1 MKTVHVSGTRKRAI
15 ARATLRPGK
24 GLVRINSIPLDNI
37 KPKLARLKIR
47 EPLILAGEIANKV
60 DIDVNVRGG
69 GFMSQ
74 ADASRLAIA
83 RAIVESS
90 KDSKIEKRFLDYDR
104 QLMIAD
110 VRRKETCKPNVSKAR
125 KKRQKSYR

>member
-15 ARATLRPGK
+15 ARATLRAGT
-24 GLVRINSIPLDNI
+24 GLIRINSTPLDNI
-37 KPKLARLKIR
+37 QPKLARLKIR
-47 EPLILAGEIANKV
+47 EPLILAGELANKM
-60 DIDVNVRGG
+60 DIDVNVYGG
-69 GFMSQ
+69 GVMSQ

-83 RAIVESS
+83 RAIVEYS
-90 KDSKIEKRFLDYDR
+90 KDKKIEKRFLDYDR

-110 VRRKETCKPNVSKAR
+110 VRRKETSKPNVSKAR